1 MEMKQI
7 ITATVAVIL
16 ICLVAIPLI
25 DGLENNIQSQI
36 QNTSERYS
44 AAVSGLDK
52 DLKYTINEDKKV
64 LLNGE
69 IVIGTNDGTSQTH
82 QLVAICDEFVI
93 ARNTVNHEY
102 FYLFDN
108 TSTKLLKDITFLT
121 DGTYSA
127 TQNNGSNVYTGSY
140 TNLVYSCNDGDMGV
154 FANPNTIGGG
164 KTPDVWVNNDS
175 EVWLLSTYYAQTPG
189 NVYLTY
195 KGTTAG
201 MTELIKFVATPAT
214 VTYDST
220 PIIQDETPYSKKIT
234 FSNMM
239 TVNDQEVSCWN
250 VQIIAPLEYT
260 GYTVNDKTVL
270 TLVDLI
276 PVLLIAALLVGIG
289 YSIMRRD

>member
-36 QNTSERYS
+36 QNTTERYS
-44 AAVSGLDK
+44 AAVNGLDE
-52 DLKYTINEDKKV
+52 DLTYTTDENKNV

-69 IVIGTNDGTSQTH
+69 IIIGTKQETNQTH
-82 QLVAICDEFVI
+82 QLVAICDEFVLV
-93 ARNTVNHEY
+93 RNTSNYEY
-102 FYLFDN
+102 FFIFDN
-108 TSTKLLKDITFLT
+108 TSTKVLKDITFLT

-127 TQNNGSNVYTGSY
+127 NQNNGSNVYTGTY
-140 TNLVYSCNDGDMGV
+140 TNLVYSCNDGNMGV
-154 FANPNTIGGG
+154 FSNPNTISG
-164 KTPDVWVNNDS
+164 TEAPNVWVNNDS
-175 EVWLLSTYYAQTPG
+175 EIWLLSTYYAQTPG

-201 MTELIKFVATPAT
+201 MTELLKYTTTTATA
-214 VTYDST
+214 TYDST

-260 GYTVNDKTVL
+260 GYTVNDKAVL